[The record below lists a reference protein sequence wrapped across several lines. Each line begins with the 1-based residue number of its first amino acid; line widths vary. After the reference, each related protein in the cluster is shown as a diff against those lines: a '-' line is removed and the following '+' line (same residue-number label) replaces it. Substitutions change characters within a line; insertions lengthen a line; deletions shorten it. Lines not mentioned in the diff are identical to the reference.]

1 MGNKVYL
8 GDGAYAE
15 WDGDS
20 WVITTSDGISDT
32 NRIVL
37 EPEVMAALE
46 AFVASMRAAKVAQ

>member
-15 WDGDS
+15 WDGAA
-20 WVITTSDGISDT
+20 WVLTTSNGIRDT

-46 AFVASMRAAKVAQ
+46 AFVASMREAKAAP